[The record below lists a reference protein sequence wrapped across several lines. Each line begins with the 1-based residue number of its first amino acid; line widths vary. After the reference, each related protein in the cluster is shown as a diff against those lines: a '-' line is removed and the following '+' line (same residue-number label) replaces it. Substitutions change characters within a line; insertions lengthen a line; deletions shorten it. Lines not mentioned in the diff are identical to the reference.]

1 MQRSGARVGFGS
13 DWYVTSVNPLDG
25 IEAAVTRLDPNGLT
39 DVPLGLGE
47 EITLTEAIKNYT
59 INGAY
64 VNFLDDQVGSIEV
77 GKQADLVILDKNLFA
92 IPAHEINE
100 TKVIATLF
108 AGCLVYISSE
118 DYKLSEDGKPIPQTL
133 FCDGSTNSPKE
144 IARGEDINDGW
155 N

>member
-13 DWYVTSVNPLDG
+13 DWYVTSVNHLDG
-25 IEAAVTRLDPNGLT
+25 IEAELTRLDPNGLT
-39 DVPLGLGE
+39 DVPLGVGE
-47 EITLTEAIKNYT
+47 EITLAEAIKNYT

-92 IPAHEINE
+92 IPAHEINQ
-100 TKVIATLF
+100 TKVIATFF
-108 AGCLVYISSE
+108 AGCLVYISTE
-118 DYKLSEDGKPIPQTL
+118 GDKLSDDGKPIPQTL
-133 FCDGSTNSPKE
+133 LCDGSTNSRRE
-144 IARGEDINDGW
+144 IARGKDINDGW

>member
-1 MQRSGARVGFGS
+1 M
-13 DWYVTSVNPLDG
+13 
-25 IEAAVTRLDPNGLT
+25 
-39 DVPLGLGE
+39 PLGVGE
-47 EITLTEAIKNYT
+47 EITLAEAIENYT

-100 TKVIATLF
+100 TKVIGTLF
-108 AGCLVYISSE
+108 AGCLVYLSSGG
-118 DYKLSEDGKPIPQTL
+118 YKLSEDGKPIPLTL
-133 FCDGSTNSPKE
+133 FCDGSTNSRGE
-144 IARGEDINDGW
+144 IARGEDIDDGW